1 MRPIRRSPAVT
12 PDVRHAWARQLA
24 ACASPFARVA
34 LANIARP
41 YPNQPAHVLLDA
53 SGLLEP
59 QALHPAFYG
68 SYDWH
73 SAVHMHWLLVMLLS
87 RFSDLPEAHEIGL
100 ALSRHFTSDNIEIE
114 ARYFRQPT
122 NRAFER
128 TYGWAWLL
136 KLQTALIDGSATHP
150 NIGTWRDRVQP
161 LTELIVQ
168 RYLEFLPL
176 QQFPIRAGVHG
187 NSAFGLLLA
196 LEYAQIARHRELADA
211 VLAKSLEWYGRDRAY
226 PAHYEPGG
234 DDFLSGGL
242 MEAALMRQVFGH
254 EEFSTWWDKFCPDAT
269 GLSAWLM
276 PVQVTDRSDGK
287 LAHLDGLNL
296 ARAWCWAMLH
306 SALPA
311 PLAATA
317 VSALDG
323 QLAASLPNATCG
335 HYAGTHWLA
344 SFALLALLATAES
357 E

>member
-34 LANIARP
+34 LANIVRP

-87 RFSDLPEAHEIGL
+87 RFPELPEAHEIGL

-150 NIGTWRDRVQP
+150 NIGTWSDRVQP
-161 LTELIVQ
+161 LAELIAQ

-176 QQFPIRAGVHG
+176 Q
-187 NSAFGLLLA
+187 
-196 LEYAQIARHRELADA
+196 
-211 VLAKSLEWYGRDRAY
+211 
-226 PAHYEPGG
+226 
-234 DDFLSGGL
+234 
-242 MEAALMRQVFGH
+242 
-254 EEFSTWWDKFCPDAT
+254 
-269 GLSAWLM
+269 
-276 PVQVTDRSDGK
+276 
-287 LAHLDGLNL
+287 
-296 ARAWCWAMLH
+296 
-306 SALPA
+306 
-311 PLAATA
+311 
-317 VSALDG
+317 
-323 QLAASLPNATCG
+323 
-335 HYAGTHWLA
+335 
-344 SFALLALLATAES
+344 
-357 E
+357 